1 MYIFYNLEQ
10 ISHFSIFSS
19 YDFNSFTAFESIMIL
34 LGVNIFYLMFLAFS
48 ITIIY
53 KTVSRLYNAI
63 F

>member
-10 ISHFSIFSS
+10 IQTFSIFSS
-19 YDFNSFTAFESIMIL
+19 FDFATFSPFESIMIV
-34 LGVNIFYLMFLAFS
+34 LGVNIFYLLFIAFS

-53 KTVSRLYNAI
+53 KTVIRIYNAI